1 MHACYNYII
10 VTRNA
15 ISFNEIAAWSKLSHL
30 ITEDISS
37 RSQNMSKADEGV
49 HLIKCRRIIDR
60 IL

>member
-10 VTRNA
+10 VTRNV

-37 RSQNMSKADEGV
+37 RSQSKVDEGI